1 MERIAKLL
9 KVLIPVLLFAFNS
22 CDYMPRAV
30 DEDVVAEAMG
40 KKLYTYDLK
49 GIVPEGISANDSIN
63 LTRRYIDNWVRQQI
77 FLEHAKK
84 SLSPEQM
91 DFEKKIRDYRNSL
104 TIFAFENNYIQNN
117 LDTVVEKTQIKE
129 YYENHKEEFK
139 LKDDIVKVTYVKI
152 PRNAP
157 DQNLLRRL
165 YRSTDPDYMASLE
178 DYCTQHAAAFYT
190 DIDSWL
196 LFNEIL
202 REIPIQASNRGA
214 FLRNNQN
221 VEISDDYYRYFL
233 YIHDYRLKDNIS
245 PVGFVTENI
254 KNIILNRRKQELINK
269 LRNDLYRDAVKSNSF
284 EVFI

>member
-1 MERIAKLL
+1 MERIASLL
-9 KVLIPVLLFAFNS
+9 KVLIPILLLTFNS
-22 CDYMPRAV
+22 CDYMPGAA

-40 KKLYTYDLK
+40 EKLYTSDLQ
-49 GIVPEGISANDSIN
+49 GIIPEGISANDSIN
-63 LTRRYIDNWVRQQI
+63 LIRRYIDNWIRQQI

-91 DFEKKIRDYRNSL
+91 DFEKKIRDYSNSL
-104 TIFAFENNYIQNN
+104 TIFAFENNYIQKN
-117 LDTVVEKTQIKE
+117 LDTIVEENQIKE
-129 YYENHKEEFK
+129 YYEKHKEEFK
-139 LKDDIVKVTYVKI
+139 LKDIIVKVTYVKV

-165 YRSTDPDYMASLE
+165 YRSTDPEDMASLE